1 MFGLLMLRISD
12 KFAEETRS
20 NNAADTSHLYR
31 HRQRNTLR
39 NGQTDISHK
48 ETYSTHMYSVY
59 TVYIKQRYREIH
71 QQIDRETDTQTDRET
86 DTQTDRETDTQTDR
100 ETDTQTDR
108 ETYTQTDRETDTRTD
123 GQTDNERQICTY
135 MYIYLSKE
143 PYTQRKSTT
152 YPQRHL
158 CLHRLTLNMD
168 DPSD

>member
-48 ETYSTHMYSVY
+48 ETYSMHMYSVY

-86 DTQTDRETDTQTDR
+86 DTQTDRETGRRTRRQTGRHTRRQTGRQTRGQTDR
-100 ETDTQTDR
+100 QT
-108 ETYTQTDRETDTRTD
+108 TRD
-123 GQTDNERQICTY
+123 KYVRICTY
-135 MYIYLSKE
+135 I
-143 PYTQRKSTT
+143 
-152 YPQRHL
+152 
-158 CLHRLTLNMD
+158 
-168 DPSD
+168 